1 MKEILSDIVEEN
13 IVGGTR
19 ADVSKLAPCMNTILV
34 AQ

>member
-13 IVGGTR
+13 IVWGTR
-19 ADVSKLAPCMNTILV
+19 ADVSKLAPSMNTFWI